1 MGYPKFSQRSA
12 PVRQDVTVKRA
23 WVQIISIWF
32 AVAVVTAWVTFFA
45 PEESALAW
53 YGAILAGSI
62 ATVSLIHLVKAS
74 ATGIVQE
81 LIYVAGGSYLILT
94 LASAYLFLVR

>member
-1 MGYPKFSQRSA
+1 
-12 PVRQDVTVKRA
+12 
-23 WVQIISIWF
+23 
-32 AVAVVTAWVTFFA
+32 
-45 PEESALAW
+45 
-53 YGAILAGSI
+53 LAGSI